1 MRETLQLHLNVAER
15 NQNIQDIVRSITC
28 NVVQVISA
36 LSFNIGKV
44 FNCSFQL
51 FSNDQKVGLKVSGM
65 VGMVGLECR
74 KSMLKCLH
82 KC

>member
-36 LSFNIGKV
+36 LHLSIGKV

-51 FSNDQKVGLKVSGM
+51 FSNNQIVGVKASGWVGL
-65 VGMVGLECR
+65 
-74 KSMLKCLH
+74 
-82 KC
+82 